1 MHRIAT
7 RLLQSPL
14 ACQAHKRWQLV
25 PRYLPLAGGE
35 DAFFVLEHDMGV
47 FDGVGGW
54 AALGHDAGVFT
65 RGFAEAVAGTN
76 VYSQYDI
83 FNSINSI

>member
-1 MHRIAT
+1 MHRIAMAAAVSFAMSGS
-7 RLLQSPL
+7 Q
-14 ACQAHKRWQLV
+14 HKHWQLV
-25 PRYLPLAGGE
+25 PRCFPLAGGE

-76 VYSQYDI
+76 VYSQ
-83 FNSINSI
+83 